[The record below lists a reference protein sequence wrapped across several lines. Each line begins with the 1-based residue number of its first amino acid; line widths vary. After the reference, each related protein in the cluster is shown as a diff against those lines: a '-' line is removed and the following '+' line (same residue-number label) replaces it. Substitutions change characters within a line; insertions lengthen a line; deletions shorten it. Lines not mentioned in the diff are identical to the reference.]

1 MRGICRGDGDGSYV
15 TNLAGDK
22 VTLPEGAT
30 DASMTPYHVARSKLF
45 VRERSAK
52 ALVHLDIA
60 AIEANIEH
68 TRFPVPEDEQHEST
82 DDFPGLVRAADLIGQ
97 LADINYLR
105 KQAALFNEFRETG
118 MSNKLKYSSVE
129 DLRANY
135 PDFFWNLISEMPCA
149 TFESRKRANSG
160 LPISTQ
166 TCSRWSIEANF
177 FRRASP
183 TIDGGLNEER

>member
-1 MRGICRGDGDGSYV
+1 MSPGPDC
-15 TNLAGDK
+15 L
-22 VTLPEGAT
+22 
-30 DASMTPYHVARSKLF
+30 
-45 VRERSAK
+45 SANPRPPG
-52 ALVHLDIA
+52 HC

-118 MSNKLKYSSVE
+118 MSDKLKYSSVA

-135 PDFFWNLISEMPCA
+135 PISSGRRSGLISGMLCA

-160 LPISTQ
+160 LPISMQ
-166 TCSRWSIEANF
+166 TCSRWSTEGNF
-177 FRRASP
+177 FR
-183 TIDGGLNEER
+183 

>member
-1 MRGICRGDGDGSYV
+1 MQGSGKRQFPR
-15 TNLAGDK
+15 AFRA
-22 VTLPEGAT
+22 P
-30 DASMTPYHVARSKLF
+30 SKLF

-52 ALVHLDIA
+52 ALVKLDVA

-105 KQAALFNEFRETG
+105 KLPALFNEFRETG
-118 MSNKLKYSSVE
+118 MTNKLQYDSVA

-135 PDFFWNLISEMPCA
+135 PDFFWKTVRPYIGDALRYLRVTQEGQQWIANLY
-149 TFESRKRANSG
+149 ANVFSAEHRG
-160 LPISTQ
+160 QLY
-166 TCSRWSIEANF
+166 
-177 FRRASP
+177 
-183 TIDGGLNEER
+183 

>member
-1 MRGICRGDGDGSYV
+1 MCQGDGDGSYV

-30 DASMTPYHVARSKLF
+30 DASMAPYHVARSTPF
-45 VRERSAK
+45 VRERTAK
-52 ALVHLDIA
+52 ALVHLDTLE
-60 AIEANIEH
+60 IEADIEH

-105 KQAALFNEFRETG
+105 KQAALYNEFRETG
-118 MSNKLKYSSVE
+118 MSDKLKYNSVA

-135 PDFFWNLISEMPCA
+135 PDFLLEDGPTLYRRCLA
-149 TFESRKRANSG
+149 LPSRHSRGPTMDCQSLCKRV
-160 LPISTQ
+160 L
-166 TCSRWSIEANF
+166 
-177 FRRASP
+177 
-183 TIDGGLNEER
+183 DGA

>member
-1 MRGICRGDGDGSYV
+1 
-15 TNLAGDK
+15 
-22 VTLPEGAT
+22 
-30 DASMTPYHVARSKLF
+30 MTPYHVARSQLF

-52 ALVHLDIA
+52 ALIHLDTA

-82 DDFPGLVRAADLIGQ
+82 DDFPGLIRAADLIGQ

-118 MSNKLKYSSVE
+118 MNSKLKYNSVA

-135 PDFFWNLISEMPCA
+135 PDFFWKTVRPYIRDALRYLRVTQEGQQWIANLY
-149 TFESRKRANSG
+149 ANVFSMEHRSQ
-160 LPISTQ
+160 L
-166 TCSRWSIEANF
+166 F
-177 FRRASP
+177 
-183 TIDGGLNEER
+183 